1 MRNQVHQIN
10 VAVLSLLK
18 QQINAP
24 SCPPSNALSRP
35 DDLEIF
41 VEQN

>member
-18 QQINAP
+18 QQINVP
-24 SCPPSNALSRP
+24 SSPPSNALRHP
-35 DDLEIF
+35 EDLEIF